1 MQLIISTTFIV
12 VAVIHFLP
20 VLGVLGAD
28 QLAKLYG
35 LKIEEPNLLVLMRH
49 RAFLF
54 GLLGGIFT
62 FCAFRPMYQPIGF
75 VTGFASVL
83 SFLFLSWPGQ
93 ALNQQI
99 SRVFVADIVALICL
113 IVGLAAYIKSMN

>member
-1 MQLIISTTFIV
+1 
-12 VAVIHFLP
+12 

-35 LKIEEPNLLVLMRH
+35 LTIEEPNLLVLMRH

-62 FCAFRPMYQPIGF
+62 LSAFRPMYQPLGF
-75 VTGFASVL
+75 VAGFASVL
-83 SFLFLSWPGQ
+83 SFLFLSWPGV
-93 ALNQQI
+93 ALNHQI

-113 IVGLAAYIKSMN
+113 IIGLAAYIRSMN